1 MSRVQLGQDVCYQAG
16 VVVLLVNA
24 ALINAQQLI
33 NILQILITQTA
44 GSDHPAIEEEEIL
57 RGNRAK

>member
-1 MSRVQLGQDVCYQAG
+1 MLHLVADLCYQAG

-44 GSDHPAIEEEEIL
+44 GSDQPAIEEEIL
-57 RGNRAK
+57 RGNGAK